1 MGHAR
6 NQNVADRLELQLARI
21 EAIQARLRQVLMD
34 ETLDDVEALVAELGS
49 RFNTVLGDSDEV
61 DPRAV
66 AQLDR
71 IRGIGQAQ
79 RELAALAQGCLRA
92 LGGRLAGAR
101 DQRRMSDG
109 YTVRAAKAESAV
121 HHRTDLTG

>member
-1 MGHAR
+1 MDHAG
-6 NQNVADRLELQLARI
+6 NQDGADRLELQLARI

-49 RFNTVLGDSDEV
+49 RFKTVLGDPAEV
-61 DPRAV
+61 NPHAV
-66 AQLDR
+66 AQLER

-79 RELAALAQGCLRA
+79 RELAALAQGCLRT

-101 DQRRMSDG
+101 DRRRMSDG

-121 HHRTDLTG
+121 RHRTDLTG